1 MYKVLLADDENII
14 LESMKVM
21 LDWKEYEIEIVATAS
36 NGNEAYEKTMKYKP
50 NIVIT
55 DIKMPGMSG
64 LDLIL
69 AIKEKLPQTI
79 FLILSGYG
87 EFELA
92 SKAISLGVKHYL
104 LKPCDEDEL
113 AVVLEK
119 VIKELKD
126 KEYKEEEYERTN
138 RSLQK
143 MIPFAKEQFFRDF
156 INSQSLKEE
165 DCVFFT
171 QLFKVPQSNLQLLL
185 FKADQNWDALEKYTL
200 QNIVE
205 ELLGKENIYLSIPIN
220 DKVLVVRALDEIL
233 EIESKLKEATRIFKS
248 YFNIGLYIAIGSVN
262 HFEDIAESY
271 MNIEA
276 RLQYSFYI
284 ENENIVDEQDIR
296 ELSDIQKYGFE
307 YNSDNL
313 ILAIRSQDE
322 REINKQ
328 LDDFFKKLSEQK
340 KNIYLARYYCME
352 LSFTLVRKC
361 KLEKEADYI
370 EQVTRIAHINSLKNI
385 QSFIKNLCKELVENQ
400 AKGERNI
407 VVDKVLAHINQNI
420 GNPDLTMTWLA
431 KNVLFMNENYL
442 GRLFYKEV
450 NEKFSHYLARL
461 RIEKAQ
467 EMLRYNPDI
476 KIVEICEEI
485 GFAEDTQ
492 YFSQV
497 FKRYTGCTPTEYRKS
512 LK

>member
-21 LDWKEYEIEIVATAS
+21 LDWKEYDIEIVDIAS
-36 NGNEAYEKTMKYKP
+36 NGNEAYEKIMKYRP

-69 AIKEKLPQTI
+69 ATKEQLPQTV

-87 EFELA
+87 EFEFA

-104 LKPCDEDEL
+104 LKPCDEEEL
-113 AVVLEK
+113 VSVLQK
-119 VIKELKD
+119 VIRELR
-126 KEYKEEEYERTN
+126 ERESREEEYAKAN
-138 RSLQK
+138 RSIQK
-143 MIPFAKEQFFRDF
+143 IIPFAKEQFFRDF
-156 INSQSLKEE
+156 IISQSLKKE
-165 DCVFFT
+165 DYIFFK
-171 QLFKVPQSNLQLLL
+171 QLFKVPQSKLQLLL
-185 FKADQNWDALEKYTL
+185 FKADQEWDVLEKYML

-205 ELLGKENIYLSIPIN
+205 DCLEKENIYLSIPIN
-220 DKVLVVRALDEIL
+220 DKVLVIRVLDESL
-233 EIESKLKEATRIFKS
+233 EIQTKLKEVMRAFKA

-262 HFEDIAESY
+262 QFDDIGESY

-284 ENENIVDEQDIR
+284 ENENIVGEEEIR
-296 ELSDIQKYGFE
+296 ELRDIDKYGFE
-307 YNSDNL
+307 YSYDNL
-313 ILAIRSQDE
+313 TLAVRSQE
-322 REINKQ
+322 EGEVNKQ
-328 LDDFFKKLSEQK
+328 LEDFFKKLSEQK

-352 LSFTLVRKC
+352 LAFTVVRKC

-370 EQVTRIAHINSLKNI
+370 EKVTRIAHINSLKNI
-385 QSFIKNLCKELVENQ
+385 EVFMKNLCKEILEDQ
-400 AKGERNI
+400 KLGEVNRTI
-407 VVDKVLAHINQNI
+407 DKVLTYIKQDL
-420 GNPDLTMTWLA
+420 GNPNLTITWFA

-450 NEKFSHYLARL
+450 NEKFSHYLARI
-461 RIEKAQ
+461 RIDKAK
-467 EMLRYNPDI
+467 EILRYNPDI
-476 KIVEICEEI
+476 KMVEICEQI
-485 GFAEDTQ
+485 GFMEDTQ

-497 FKRYTGCTPTEYRKS
+497 FKRYVGCTPTEYRRS
-512 LK
+512 LR